1 MRQNKFIL
9 CLVLMMAVC
18 ATRLTAQTY
27 TVYRVVGKVTVSSP
41 KGDKPVKPG
50 DCLTVNAN
58 ITIPYNGQIQ
68 LIDSQSAKKVI
79 LKTPGTGKIATLSK
93 DNRNS
98 ISDLTGQY
106 LSYILAQISDG
117 GKSRKMEHS
126 DVATV
131 TREFQA
137 TQKPKTPVDQQADDE
152 WDLEG
157 EFEKFTEEVNK
168 EYEAFRDQVNQE
180 YAEFMK
186 KGWAAFESTP
196 GTPRPKDEHVAPVVK
211 KRTNE
216 QVQTNSFFRKH
227 KKVVAVEKPKDQPT
241 PITRIDEQGNEDA
254 PALAPAATP
263 APSQM
268 TTNAAPKVADAW
280 TSGTEGTVTA
290 NIWGTNFT
298 VRFNKKDNFK
308 LSDLS
313 PNALS
318 EAWKKLSSKNYN
330 NLIRDC
336 IDLRFEHHLGD
347 WAYLQMLKQ
356 VGIACMGEGNEAT
369 LLMSFIYCQS
379 GYRMRLC
386 RDGNKLFM
394 LFGSEHYIYDQDYFN
409 IDGMFFYPFEC
420 EAGSISICN
429 VPYPDEQSMSL
440 AMYEQQ
446 ILDYDPT
453 AVRTVVSERFPNVKL
468 TYSVNQ
474 HLIDFYNKYP
484 TSTLNDDFMTRWAMY
499 ANTPM
504 DETVKEQLYPELE
517 AQLKGLTPLQAV
529 NRLLNWIQTGYE
541 YRFDEEVWGHDRA
554 FFAEETLFY
563 PYCDCEDRAILLSR
577 LIRDLVGLKCVL
589 VYYPGHL
596 AMATHFDEPVSG
608 TYYTLGDER
617 YYVCD
622 PTIVGWGAPVGEC
635 MDQFKDCTDVSLIL
649 LDNDQAKQL

>member
-9 CLVLMMAVC
+9 CLLTMMALF
-18 ATRLTAQTY
+18 ATQMSAQTY
-27 TVYRVVGKVTVSSP
+27 TVYRIVGKVTVSTARGEKSI
-41 KGDKPVKPG
+41 KPG
-50 DCLTVNAN
+50 DCLTVNAS

-68 LIDSQSAKKVI
+68 LIDSQSSKKVV
-79 LKTPGTGKIATLSK
+79 LKTPGSGKIATLTK

-98 ISDLTGQY
+98 ITELTGQY
-106 LSYILAQISDG
+106 LNYIIAQISDG
-117 GKSRKMEHS
+117 GKSTKMEHS

-131 TREFQA
+131 TRELQV
-137 TQKPKTPVDQQADDE
+137 TKKPLDQQPDDE

-157 EFEKFTEEVNK
+157 EFEQFRENVNK

-211 KRTNE
+211 KRSNE
-216 QVQTNSFFRKH
+216 TVQTNSFFRKH
-227 KKVVAVEKPKDQPT
+227 KKVVSVEKPKDQPT
-241 PITRIDEQGNEDA
+241 PITRIDEQGNDD
-254 PALAPAATP
+254 APAATNEVTP
-263 APSQM
+263 AAA
-268 TTNAAPKVADAW
+268 NAPKVHVKKVADPWAE
-280 TSGTEGTVTA
+280 GTPGTVTA
-290 NIWGTNFT
+290 NIWGTKFT
-298 VRFNKKDNFK
+298 VRFDPKDRFK
-308 LSDLS
+308 LPDVS

-318 EAWKKLSSKNYN
+318 DAWKKLSGKNYN

-336 IDLRFEHHLGD
+336 LELRFEHHLGD
-347 WAYLQMLKQ
+347 WAYLQLLKQ

-369 LLMSFIYCQS
+369 MLMAFVYCQS

-386 RDGNKLFM
+386 CDGQRLFM

-409 IDGMFFYPFEC
+409 IDGLYFYPFEC
-420 EAGSISICN
+420 EAGAISICN

-446 ILDYDPT
+446 VLDYDPT
-453 AVRTVVSERFPNVKL
+453 AVRTIVSERFPNQKL
-468 TYSVNQ
+468 TYTVNQ

-484 TSTLNDDFMTRWAMY
+484 SSTVNDDFMTRWAMY
-499 ANTPM
+499 ANTPL
-504 DETVKEQLYPELE
+504 DESVKEQLYPELE

-529 NRLLNWIQTGYE
+529 NKLLNWIQTGYE
-541 YRFDEEVWGHDRA
+541 YRFDEQVWGKDRV
-554 FFAEETLFY
+554 FFAEETLYY

-596 AMATHFDEPVSG
+596 AMATHFEEPVTG
-608 TYYTLGDER
+608 TYYTLGNER

-649 LDNDQAKQL
+649 LDDDQAKQS

>member
-9 CLVLMMAVC
+9 CLLTMMALV
-18 ATRLTAQTY
+18 ATPLSAQTY
-27 TVYRVVGKVTVSSP
+27 TAYRIVGKVTVNTP
-41 KGDKPVKPG
+41 KGDKPIKPG
-50 DCLTVNAN
+50 DCLTANAN

-68 LIDSQSAKKVI
+68 LIDSESSKKVV
-79 LKTPGTGKIATLSK
+79 LKTPGTGKILTLSK

-98 ISDLTGQY
+98 ITELTGQY
-106 LSYILAQISDG
+106 MKYIIAQISDG
-117 GKSRKMEHS
+117 GKSTKMEHS

-131 TREFQA
+131 TRELQV
-137 TQKPKTPVDQQADDE
+137 TKKPLDQVSDDDE

-157 EFEKFTEEVNK
+157 EFEAFTEEVNK

-211 KRTNE
+211 NRTANE
-216 QVQTNSFFRKH
+216 TVQTNSFFRKH
-227 KKVVAVEKPKDQPT
+227 KKVVALEKPKDQPT

-254 PALAPAATP
+254 PAPATP
-263 APSQM
+263 SVEV
-268 TTNAAPKVADAW
+268 NAPKAVDAW
-280 TSGTEGTVTA
+280 TYGTPGTVTA
-290 NIWGTNFT
+290 QIWGTNFT
-298 VRFNKKDNFK
+298 VRFDPKDRFK
-308 LSDLS
+308 LADTS
-313 PNALS
+313 PNAVS
-318 EAWKKLSSKNYN
+318 DGWKKLSSKNYN

-336 IDLRFEHHLGD
+336 LDLRFEHHLGD
-347 WAYLQMLKQ
+347 WAYLQLLKQ

-369 LLMSFIYCQS
+369 LLMSFLYCQS

-386 RDGNKLFM
+386 RDGQKLFM

-446 ILDYDPT
+446 LLDYDPT
-453 AVRTVVSERFPNVKL
+453 AVRTIVSERFPNMKL
-468 TYSVNQ
+468 AYSVNQ

-504 DETVKEQLYPELE
+504 DETVKEQLYPELQ
-517 AQLKGLTPLQAV
+517 AQLRGLTPLQAV

-541 YRFDEEVWGHDRA
+541 YRYDEEVWGKDRA
-554 FFAEETLFY
+554 FFAEETLYY

-596 AMATHFDEPVSG
+596 AMATHFDEPVGG
-608 TYYTLGDER
+608 TYYTLGNER

-649 LDNDQAKQL
+649 LDNGQPRQI

>member
-9 CLVLMMAVC
+9 CMLTLMALFAARMS
-18 ATRLTAQTY
+18 AQTY
-27 TVYRVVGKVTVSSP
+27 TVYRIMGNVTVNTP
-41 KGDKPVKPG
+41 KGDKPIKPG
-50 DCLTVNAN
+50 DCLTANAN

-68 LIDSQSAKKVI
+68 LIDSESSKKVV
-79 LKTPGTGKIATLSK
+79 LKTPATGKIATLSK

-98 ISDLTGQY
+98 ITELTGQY
-106 LSYILAQISDG
+106 MKYIIAQISDG
-117 GKSRKMEHS
+117 GKSTKMIHT

-131 TREFQA
+131 TRELQV
-137 TQKPKTPVDQQADDE
+137 TKKPLDQVAEDDE

-157 EFEKFTEEVNK
+157 EFERFTEEVNK
-168 EYEAFRDQVNQE
+168 EYETFRDEVNQE

-196 GTPRPKDEHVAPVVK
+196 GTPKPKDEHVAPVVK
-211 KRTNE
+211 QRTNE

-227 KKVVAVEKPKDQPT
+227 KKVVEVEKPKDQPT

-254 PALAPAATP
+254 PALAPVATP
-263 APSQM
+263 AAGNTSVVSASK
-268 TTNAAPKVADAW
+268 TADAW
-280 TSGTEGTVTA
+280 TDGTPGTVTA
-290 NIWGTNFT
+290 SVWGTKFT
-298 VRFNKKDNFK
+298 VRFDEKSRFK
-308 LSDLS
+308 LTDLS

-318 EAWKKLSSKNYN
+318 DAWKKLSGKEYN
-330 NLIRDC
+330 NIIRDC
-336 IDLRFEHHLGD
+336 LDLRFEHHLGD
-347 WAYLQMLKQ
+347 WAYLQLLKAIS
-356 VGIACMGEGNEAT
+356 VACMGGEGNEAN

-386 RDGNKLFM
+386 RDQNKIFM

-446 ILDYDPT
+446 ILDYEPT
-453 AVRTVVSERFPNVKL
+453 AMRTIVSERFPNQKL

-504 DETVKEQLYPELE
+504 DQAVKDQLYPELQ

-529 NRLLNWIQTGYE
+529 NKLLNWIQTGYE
-541 YRFDEEVWGHDRA
+541 YRFDEETWGQDRA
-554 FFAEETLFY
+554 FFAEETLYY

-596 AMATHFDEPVSG
+596 AMATHFDEPVTG

-649 LDNDQAKQL
+649 LDNDQGKQS